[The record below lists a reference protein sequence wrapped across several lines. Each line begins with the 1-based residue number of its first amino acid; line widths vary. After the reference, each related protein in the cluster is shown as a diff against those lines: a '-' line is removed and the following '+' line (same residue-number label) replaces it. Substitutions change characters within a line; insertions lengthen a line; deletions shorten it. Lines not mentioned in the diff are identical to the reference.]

1 MKLRKKS
8 KIKTHQKMNNTD
20 QEQILKET
28 SSRQKPKRPKR
39 RKPEIIPTD
48 FFEKVE
54 FNKVR
59 EILISLC
66 KGVEAKNHFEQLN
79 FYNSAKEIRVII
91 EKSKTYFSS
100 FEQEQAIPSGEYFDI
115 TNDTFLLS
123 KENYM
128 LDIESLFR
136 INASIRLGHELIGFF
151 QKVSLYPILSKM
163 AEETIFDP
171 ALEGLINKTL
181 DEQGNVR
188 PNASPELQKITS
200 RIQSKMRELDKEF
213 DQVLKFYKERNM
225 VTDNAESFRNGR
237 RVLSVPAEKKRQI
250 KGVIHD
256 ESATG
261 KTVFLEPEPLIRLNN
276 DLFELESDHKAE
288 VNRIIRQLCNDLR
301 SYLPYIR
308 AYHALIVNMDI
319 IGARARW
326 ARKIDGQFPEIQAV
340 PSLHFKDAYHPL
352 LKLKNDEEG
361 IPTIP
366 FNLELYGKNRILLLS
381 GPNAGGKSI
390 LMKGVILL
398 QVMIQCG
405 IPIPVHPDSKPGFFK
420 KFMADIGDQQ
430 SIEND
435 LSTYSSRLKIMSES
449 LEAADTNT
457 LLVIDEF
464 GSGTDPQFGGA
475 LAESML
481 NTFNKKGV
489 YGVVTTHYSNLKIF
503 AYKNKGIVNGAM
515 IFDQEQLKPIY
526 EMRIGKPGSSF
537 AFEIADKSGIPKSV
551 MKYARYK
558 TGKNTT
564 KVEDLLVSL
573 QSEKA
578 EIEDKLEKLLKK
590 EQELERLT
598 TTYNQLHKEL
608 DVRRKKVKIE
618 ARELTLRDTAEQN
631 RAFENLI
638 RELKEEKNLEE
649 AKKLA
654 AKLKQE
660 RASKHQEVVDLESS
674 MARQI
679 KYDVSKFKPGDF
691 VRIGSGTE
699 IGIIEWIRKNKAEVR
714 FGNLAMTSKLTDLI
728 PSDAPLVKHRSKSVQ
743 SSLNNPNNQTLTR
756 LDIRGMIKTD
766 GVRMV
771 EEFLDKAM
779 LSNAHELT
787 IVHGIGTG
795 VLKREVFRI
804 AKEYR
809 DIKEIFHPPYESGGE
824 GVTIIKI

>member
-1 MKLRKKS
+1 MSEIENTVKQTETPPKRKSRNSKS
-8 KIKTHQKMNNTD
+8 KSKTPQV
-20 QEQILKET
+20 
-28 SSRQKPKRPKR
+28 
-39 RKPEIIPTD
+39 IPVD

-66 KGVEAKNHFEQLN
+66 KGDEAKKHFQELN
-79 FYNSAKEIRVII
+79 FFKSAKEIRTII
-91 EKSKTYFSS
+91 SKSKSYFSS
-100 FEQEQAIPSGEYFDI
+100 FEQDHYIPTGEYFDI
-115 TNDTFLLS
+115 TRDTFLLS

-136 INASIRLGHELIGFF
+136 INASIRLGHEIIKFF
-151 QKVSLYPILSKM
+151 QKVDLYPELSTM
-163 AEETIFDP
+163 VEDTIFDP
-171 ALEGLINKTL
+171 SLEGLINKIL
-181 DEQGNVR
+181 DEEGKVR
-188 PNASPELQKITS
+188 PNASPELQKISS
-200 RIQSKMRELDKEF
+200 RINSKLRELDKEF
-213 DQVLKFYKERNM
+213 DQVLKYYKDRNM
-225 VTDNAESFRNGR
+225 VTESAESFRNGR

-276 DLFELESDHKAE
+276 DLFELESDHKTE
-288 VNRIIRQLCNDLR
+288 VNRIIRQLCKDLR
-301 SYLPYIR
+301 EYLPYIR
-308 AYHALIVNMDI
+308 AYHALIIDLDI

-326 ARKIDGQFPEIQAV
+326 ARKINGEFPEIQST
-340 PSLHFKDAYHPL
+340 PGLNFKDAYHPL
-352 LKLKNDEEG
+352 LKLKNDQEG

-366 FNLELYGKNRILLLS
+366 FNLELFGKNRILLLS

-390 LMKGVILL
+390 LMKGVVLL
-398 QVMIQCG
+398 QVMIQCAV
-405 IPIPVHPDSKPGFFK
+405 PIPVHPDSKPGFFR

-449 LEAADTNT
+449 LASADTNT

-481 NTFNKKGV
+481 NTFNKQGV

-515 IFDQEQLKPIY
+515 IFDQEKLKPIY

-537 AFEIADKSGIPKSV
+537 AFEIADKSGISKSV

-558 TGKNTT
+558 TGENTT

-578 EIEDKLEKLLKK
+578 EIEAKLEKLQKK
-590 EQELERLT
+590 ERELERLT

-618 ARELTLRDTAEQN
+618 ARELNLRETADQN

-638 RELKEEKNLEE
+638 RELREEKKLDE
-649 AKKLA
+649 AKELA

-660 RASKHQEVVDLESS
+660 RISKHQEVANLEAS
-674 MARQI
+674 MASQI
-679 KYDVSKFKPGDF
+679 KYDVSKFKAGDH

-699 IGIIEWIRKNKAEVR
+699 IGTISWIRKSKAEVR
-714 FGNLAMTSKLTDLI
+714 FGNLAITSKLSDLI
-728 PSDAPLVKHRSKSVQ
+728 PSDAPIIKHRTKSVQ
-743 SSLNNPNNQTLTR
+743 SSLNSSNNQTPTR
-756 LDIRGMIKTD
+756 LDIRGMTMSD
-766 GVRMV
+766 GIRMV
-771 EEFLDKAM
+771 EEFFDKAM

-787 IVHGIGTG
+787 IIHGIGGG
-795 VLKREVFRI
+795 VLRREVLRI
-804 AKEYR
+804 AKEYK

-824 GVTIIKI
+824 GVSIIKL